1 MKLRHL
7 KRQQIER
14 LRWRLLL
21 QRVTEGVERCL
32 IDLVAER
39 CARTA
44 AEVIAA
50 AYRRQAKPGRAGER
64 PRPASVPTT
73 FSPALPT
80 STAST
85 KLLQCRHVQRGS
97 GPAVQRWLDTRTT
110 EPKM

>member
-1 MKLRHL
+1 MKVRHL

-44 AEVIAA
+44 AEVMAA
-50 AYRRQAKPGRAGER
+50 AYRKQAKPGSAG
-64 PRPASVPTT
+64 A
-73 FSPALPT
+73 
-80 STAST
+80 
-85 KLLQCRHVQRGS
+85 
-97 GPAVQRWLDTRTT
+97 PAVGSMLARVQTHNADAT
-110 EPKM
+110 

>member
-44 AEVIAA
+44 AEVMAA
-50 AYRRQAKPGRAGER
+50 AYRRQAKPGRVG
-64 PRPASVPTT
+64 V
-73 FSPALPT
+73 
-80 STAST
+80 
-85 KLLQCRHVQRGS
+85 
-97 GPAVQRWLDTRTT
+97 PAVGSTLVRVETHNADAT
-110 EPKM
+110 